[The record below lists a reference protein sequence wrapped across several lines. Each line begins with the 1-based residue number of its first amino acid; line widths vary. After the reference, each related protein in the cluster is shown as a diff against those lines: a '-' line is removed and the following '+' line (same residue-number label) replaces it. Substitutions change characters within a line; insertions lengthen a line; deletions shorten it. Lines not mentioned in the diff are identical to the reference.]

1 MDALQEFGIPGPD
14 LLRDSLTT
22 CSDPLTAIAEFQDDN
37 GILLPS
43 LRPMLPLLDL
53 HGVRRLDFHTSV
65 REELKD
71 HLLKRINELGRKDV
85 PPATK
90 AENEKKLVEMLNK
103 YFPVIRVIT
112 LQPVVMAILKNMDQV
127 DDKFLKQLTNEKSL
141 YEKCDVVVKRQI
153 WQQHQG
159 LFGDEVSPLLSQYI
173 KYKESLLLKH
183 EDVTAAFFLLTPRQR
198 RQNETIQQLV
208 QMVGKNVLLYD
219 TILQF
224 LRTLFLRTKNVHY
237 CTLRVEL
244 LMALHDAEV
253 QDITAM
259 DPCHKFTWCLD
270 ACIREQD
277 IDSKRSRELQTFL
290 DSVRKGQEQ
299 VLGDLSMTLCDH
311 YAVNFLSA
319 FAIKTLTSMTHSESL
334 ARENTNLHLVLRML
348 NLGLHS
354 WHILNTQN
362 YKEPVLDPTLLTKFI
377 PTLMSLMVDDQ
388 VRALNNKLPPDVR
401 ESALTI
407 IEHSGPPPDS
417 FVTTISDDPVA
428 ALLAIYYTIFV
439 CSKKDK
445 QAITRILGCM
455 TTSFENK
462 AYDNT
467 FLHLLV
473 SHLIPIADEFAVEKF
488 CTVVLDDF
496 FSSGLLIKNTAH
508 HLMKLV
514 LHAVK
519 FIPMTRTEII
529 VKTLMSCSLENELSQ
544 NLRSEL
550 QDRISQL
557 LLEESLP
564 DEADKS
570 ANDFPI
576 PVPTPSHA

>member
-1 MDALQEFGIPGPD
+1 MDALQEFEIPGPD

-22 CSDPLTAIAEFQDDN
+22 CSDPLTAIAEFQDAN

-65 REELKD
+65 REELKE
-71 HLLKRINELGRKDV
+71 HLLKRIDQLGRKDV
-85 PPATK
+85 APALK
-90 AENEKKLVEMLNK
+90 AENDKKLMEMLNK
-103 YFPVIRVIT
+103 YFSVIRVAT

-127 DDKFLKQLTNEKSL
+127 DDKFLKQLTSDKTL

-173 KYKESLLLKH
+173 KFKESVLLKH
-183 EDVTAAFFLLTPRQR
+183 DDVSASFFQLTPRQR

-208 QMVGKNVLLYD
+208 KMVGKNVLLYD

-270 ACIREQD
+270 ACIREQN
-277 IDSKRSRELQTFL
+277 IDPKRFRELQSFL

-311 YAVNFLSA
+311 YAVNFLST
-319 FAIKTLTSMTHSESL
+319 FALKIINHTITSEGM
-334 ARENTNLHLVLRML
+334 ARDNTNLHLVLRML

-354 WHILNTQN
+354 WQILKSQN
-362 YKEPVLDPTLLTKFI
+362 YKEPALDPGIVVNFV
-377 PTLMSLMVDDQ
+377 PSLMSLIVDDQ
-388 VRALNNKLPPDVR
+388 VRHLNMKLPPDDR
-401 ESALTI
+401 ESALTT
-407 IEHSGPPPDS
+407 IEHSGPVPDT
-417 FVTTISDDPVA
+417 FVSKMGEDAVA
-428 ALLAIYYTIFV
+428 TLLAIYYTFQV
-439 CSKKDK
+439 CRQKDK
-445 QAITRILGCM
+445 QGITRILGCLSS
-455 TTSFENK
+455 TFESK
-462 AYDNT
+462 AYDST
-467 FLHLLV
+467 FLHVLV
-473 SHLIPIADEFAVEKF
+473 SHLIPMAEEFASDDFCTAVLDEFF
-488 CTVVLDDF
+488 LT
-496 FSSGLLIKNTAH
+496 GLMTKSTAH
-508 HLMKLV
+508 HLMKLIF
-514 LHAVK
+514 HSIKHMPAS
-519 FIPMTRTEII
+519 RTEAIMKKI
-529 VKTLMSCSLENELSQ
+529 KSCSLENEMSQ
-544 NLRSEL
+544 NLRLEL
-550 QDRISQL
+550 QDRMAQL
-557 LLEESLP
+557 MDESLQP
-564 DEADKS
+564 EDSVKQEPE
-570 ANDFPI
+570 FPI
-576 PVPTPSHA
+576 PVPTPSHS